1 MQKFEKMQELEDSTS
16 GSLTPRAML
25 ECMSIPHYE
34 GSEIDQKIEDLTK
47 TIETLGIEVS
57 ILKDKVDELETK
69 SESMPVSFRII
80 EVKEVTVEEARGK
93 ILEYYKEHEGES
105 IYPDDVADELG
116 FDLKITM
123 QAVKELIKEG
133 KLKEEK

>member
-1 MQKFEKMQELEDSTS
+1 M
-16 GSLTPRAML
+16 RN
-25 ECMSIPHYE
+25 
-34 GSEIDQKIEDLTK
+34 TK
-47 TIETLGIEVS
+47 
-57 ILKDKVDELETK
+57 
-69 SESMPVSFRII
+69 
-80 EVKEVTVEEARGK
+80 
-93 ILEYYKEHEGES
+93 GES